1 MYRDFLLELKEK
13 RRARAYSLFELSRET
28 RISKK
33 IINKIENLDENEVD
47 SFPQKHLLFLYAKHL
62 GVDVPAKKISLNNE
76 IENTPQFSNNSAT
89 LNFISLIIND
99 IKFQIIFP
107 LTIVI
112 AILGFNYSLQNKNLS
127 AEIKLDNFKIS
138 SPKNLEIN
146 NSQNSVDSNEYKN
159 KEILNPSL
167 NDTKQKV
174 SMPSREQIADEETVS
189 LSLKFDNE
197 VWVEVDNS
205 KEIIISQIF
214 AKGEELS
221 IEVLKKDEIFITT
234 GNMGS
239 ISLKV
244 GDNQSKFLGSKG
256 EIGRKQIF

>member
-62 GVDVPAKKISLNNE
+62 GVDVPDKKISLNNE

-146 NSQNSVDSNEYKN
+146 NSQNSVDS
-159 KEILNPSL
+159 
-167 NDTKQKV
+167 
-174 SMPSREQIADEETVS
+174 
-189 LSLKFDNE
+189 
-197 VWVEVDNS
+197 
-205 KEIIISQIF
+205 
-214 AKGEELS
+214 
-221 IEVLKKDEIFITT
+221 
-234 GNMGS
+234 
-239 ISLKV
+239 
-244 GDNQSKFLGSKG
+244 
-256 EIGRKQIF
+256 